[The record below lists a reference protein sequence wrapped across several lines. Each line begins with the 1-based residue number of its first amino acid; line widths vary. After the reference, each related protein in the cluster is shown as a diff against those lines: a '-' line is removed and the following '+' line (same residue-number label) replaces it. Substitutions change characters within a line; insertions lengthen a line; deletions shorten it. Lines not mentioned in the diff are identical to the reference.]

1 MFTDDG
7 SDYSIDPDVRD
18 SGGMGVQFV
27 PANDAT
33 AAMIDFFGPPISS
46 YSRAQAIEDGVLVPT
61 TDLVLDEPDFAKQA
75 GWKVPVALTS
85 ALADLVMPNALE
97 KQRGQSIKG
106 RLWDVLLMA
115 RTYGRS
121 QGGDTV
127 YFPCLFLLTG
137 RPTHRGGSKK
147 FRLKAVIGPGD
158 DLEPVMTVMFE
169 NED

>member
-7 SDYSIDPDVRD
+7 SDYTIDPDVRD

-46 YSRAQAIEDGVLVPT
+46 YSRKQAIGDGVLVPT
-61 TDLVLDEPDFAKQA
+61 TDLVPDEPDFTKQA

-85 ALADLVMPNALE
+85 ALADLVIPNE
-97 KQRGQSIKG
+97 REQRELAQSVKG
-106 RLWDVLLMA
+106 RLWDVLSMA
-115 RTYGRS
+115 RMYAPRD
-121 QGGDTV
+121 GDTA
-127 YFPCLFLLTG
+127 YFPCILLVRG
-137 RPTHRGGSKK
+137 RKDRDGRTKD